1 MEKIVKILINK
12 YREYKKN
19 PDPFVD
25 DIEANKLLNDIEN
38 NPHVFV
44 LACLMDRQIPAKKA
58 WIIPPT
64 VFKELKTHNFNKLTN
79 IKKEV
84 YIDIFNQK
92 RLHRFNT
99 IMANIFY
106 EGIQYIKEEYN
117 GDVSKIWRDK
127 PSSKSVVRRFLG
139 FNGCGIK
146 IATMAANILVTN
158 FNIPF
163 SDYCSIDISPD
174 VHIIR
179 VLARM
184 GFVQPNPSRKMV
196 ICKARELYPKFPG
209 IIDYPCWKIGQECC
223 KPNKPNCSSCIVKTE
238 CKKIIEPT
246 NRRKSGK

>member
-1 MEKIVKILINK
+1 MEKIVKILINR
-12 YREYKKN
+12 YRKYKKN

-44 LACLMDRQIPAKKA
+44 LGCLMDRRIPAERA
-58 WIIPPT
+58 WIIPHK
-64 VFKELKTHNFNKLTN
+64 VFKELKTHNFNKLAN

-84 YIDIFNQK
+84 YINIFNKK
-92 RLHRFNT
+92 RLHKNNT
-99 IMANIFY
+99 IMANVFY

-139 FNGCGIK
+139 FYGCGIK
-146 IATMAANILVTN
+146 IATMAANMLVTN
-158 FNIPF
+158 FKIPF
-163 SDYCSIDISPD
+163 SDYSSIDISTD

-179 VLARM
+179 VFPRM
-184 GFVQPNPSRKMV
+184 GFVPPNSSKKTI

-209 IIDYPCWKIGQECC
+209 IIDNPCLKIGKTCC
-223 KPNKPNCSSCIVKTE
+223 KSNKPDCSNCIVKSE
-238 CKKIIEPT
+238 CKT
-246 NRRKSGK
+246 ANRRKSGK